1 MPQHD
6 AFFDTLEMDLQLQ
19 QRVQDEQL
27 EEELLERV
35 GAFRAAECACARH
48 GGEFWRE
55 ARQPTSY
62 PRAHVPHDE
71 FSWLEKSRTRRVRPN
86 SHWEP
91 DVPALVVDSRGRHV
105 YAHCGV
111 CFAGHSFLEE
121 LQQQRLLQATD
132 ESADVN
138 EACLVSFLFG
148 FGDVCGLKDVLEEC
162 IIPMVRALNLLLPD
176 ICPVCQHVHAQGS
189 WCSQCGHKRRVV
201 VQSVRHTIASTVE
214 RAARTPDVP
223 KCIANTCANYHS
235 SKLQLYF
242 AKY

>member
-27 EEELLERV
+27 EEELLARV
-35 GAFRAAECACARH
+35 GAFRAVECACARH

-62 PRAHVPHDE
+62 LRAHVPHDE
-71 FSWLEKSRTRRVRPN
+71 FSWLEKSLTRRVRPN

-121 LQQQRLLQATD
+121 LQQQRLLQATE

-138 EACLVSFLFG
+138 EACLVSFFS
-148 FGDVCGLKDVLEEC
+148 DSE
-162 IIPMVRALNLLLPD
+162 M
-176 ICPVCQHVHAQGS
+176 S
-189 WCSQCGHKRRVV
+189 
-201 VQSVRHTIASTVE
+201 
-214 RAARTPDVP
+214 AA
-223 KCIANTCANYHS
+223 
-235 SKLQLYF
+235 
-242 AKY
+242 